1 MSNQLTQKLEDTY
14 EPMMA
19 IIVYA
24 SQGSAPYLE
33 QRNITDGK
41 MGAGRPLTKKCV
53 TDIFRT
59 IVEDSEDLSE
69 GYHGIIPRNLLYA
82 DTTTGRTRLIWYNPP
97 MKRKMYFVGSLGIPE
112 GEIVMPGV
120 LYEANDNTLKVY
132 CFKGKVP
139 KDTLWQ
145 APFFNVNNH
154 AVCLGTAKAKR
165 PKSLTYIEAMEY
177 WETMFWNSEFSHLY
191 GGNPING
198 NLALITKSCIQ
209 NGDPFPTSVLI
220 KSKTKLK
227 DLLR

>member
-53 TDIFRT
+53 TDIFRA

-69 GYHGIIPRNLLYA
+69 GYHGVIPRNLLYA

-132 CFKGKVP
+132 CFKGKVQ

>member
-53 TDIFRT
+53 TDIFRA

-69 GYHGIIPRNLLYA
+69 GYHGVIPRNLLYA

-120 LYEANDNTLKVY
+120 LYEANDNTLNVY
-132 CFKGKVP
+132 CFNGKVP

-145 APFFNVNNH
+145 AQFFNVNNH

>member
-1 MSNQLTQKLEDTY
+1 
-14 EPMMA
+14 MA
-19 IIVYA
+19 IIVYSSA
-24 SQGSAPYLE
+24 NSAPYLE
-33 QRNITDGK
+33 RRDIKDGK
-41 MGAGRPLTKKCV
+41 MGAGKPLTKKCV
-53 TDIFRT
+53 TEIFRA

-112 GEIVMPGV
+112 GEIVMPGIV
-120 LYEANDNTLKVY
+120 YEANDNTLKVY
-132 CFKGKVP
+132 CFKGKMP
-139 KDTLWQ
+139 KDSLCH

-177 WETMFWNSEFSHLY
+177 WETMFWDSEFSHIY

-198 NLALITKSCIQ
+198 NLAMITKSCIQ

>member
-1 MSNQLTQKLEDTY
+1 
-14 EPMMA
+14 
-19 IIVYA
+19 
-24 SQGSAPYLE
+24 
-33 QRNITDGK
+33 
-41 MGAGRPLTKKCV
+41 
-53 TDIFRT
+53 
-59 IVEDSEDLSE
+59 
-69 GYHGIIPRNLLYA
+69 
-82 DTTTGRTRLIWYNPP
+82 
-97 MKRKMYFVGSLGIPE
+97 MYFVGSLGIPE